1 MRGTITKG
9 NEQAGAVFSECER
22 YRYRLWRV
30 WDSSKPKAC
39 FVMLNPSIA
48 DELILDPTVARCKKR
63 AEMLGYGGMEVVNIF
78 ALRSTDPKALYEVD
92 DPVGSQNTLSI
103 LDTAREAALVIC
115 AWGVHGFLKDRGSLI
130 RKMLQATCSAKTHYL
145 KLNSDGSPAHPLY
158 LPYSL
163 EPVLWRNDAR

>member
-1 MRGTITKG
+1 MTGTITKG

-39 FVMLNPSIA
+39 FVMLNPSVA
-48 DELILDPTVARCKKR
+48 DENILDPTVSRCKKR
-63 AEMLGYGGMEVVNIF
+63 AEMLGYGGIEIVNIF

-92 DPVGSQNTLSI
+92 DPVGPDNLKAIHDAVKDSAI
-103 LDTAREAALVIC
+103 AVC
-115 AWGVHGFLKDRGSLI
+115 AWGTHGAFGETGRAIKEV
-130 RKMLQATCSAKTHYL
+130 LQFIFTSKIHYL

-163 EPVLWRNDAR
+163 KPRLWSEP